1 MRRQLDSF
9 EAGFNRFTR
18 YMIYIVAVSIGLIAV
33 LIPLNLLLIKMQWG
47 SMWWLYEGV
56 EYTLYVGVF
65 IGAPWVLQQG
75 AHVRVD
81 VLTSALPKRI
91 AAHVERFLD
100 IAGAGLCLLLC
111 WYGIRAAM
119 SEFEDGTMPDKALS
133 IANWYM
139 LAVFALSFFLLAIE
153 FLLRFRRAG
162 EIVEAEAVA
171 TKDSGF

>member
-18 YMIYIVAVSIGLIAV
+18 YMIYLVAASIGLIAV

-81 VLTSALPKRI
+81 VLTSALPKPI
-91 AAHVERFLD
+91 AAHVERLLD
-100 IAGAGLCLLLC
+100 LAGAALSFLLC
-111 WYGIRAAM
+111 WYGVRAAI
-119 SEFEDGTMPDKALS
+119 SEYEDGTMPDKALS

-139 LAVFALSFFLLAIE
+139 LAIFALAFLLLAIE
-153 FLLRFRRAG
+153 FLLRLRRAS
-162 EIVEAEAVA
+162 EIVEAESAA
-171 TKDSGF
+171 TKETGF

>member
-1 MRRQLDSF
+1 MRKHINSF
-9 EAGFNRFTR
+9 ETGFNLLTR
-18 YMIYIVAVSIGLIAV
+18 YAIYCVAVSIGLIAV

-65 IGAPWVLQQG
+65 LGAPWVLQQG

-81 VLTSALPKRI
+81 VLTSALPKHI

-100 IAGAGLCLLLC
+100 IAGAGLCFLLC
-111 WYGIRAAM
+111 WYGIRATI

-139 LAVFALSFFLLAIE
+139 LTVFAVSFFLLGIE

-162 EIVEAEAVA
+162 EIVEAEAA
-171 TKDSGF
+171 TTKDSGF